1 MVAASMTATN
11 LRQSRTS
18 SDLDARIRAAAE
30 SSLSSSDHHEIRR
43 ISCDVVGGV
52 IVLTGVVASYHIKQL
67 AQEIVMRINGQSG
80 VENRLK
86 VE

>member
-1 MVAASMTATN
+1 MVAASTTATN
-11 LRQSRTS
+11 LRQRRTS
-18 SDLDARIRAAAE
+18 SELDARIRAAAE
-30 SSLSSSDHHEIRR
+30 LRLRSSDHHTIRR

-67 AQEIVMRINGQSG
+67 AQEAVMGINGQSG